1 MLVRTCS
8 LRAGENVSSSVNF
21 LVVVDLGFFVKEF
34 RYCGNRINPEEI
46 LKLYP
51 IDVRVLY
58 NM

>member
-1 MLVRTCS
+1 M
-8 LRAGENVSSSVNF
+8 NF